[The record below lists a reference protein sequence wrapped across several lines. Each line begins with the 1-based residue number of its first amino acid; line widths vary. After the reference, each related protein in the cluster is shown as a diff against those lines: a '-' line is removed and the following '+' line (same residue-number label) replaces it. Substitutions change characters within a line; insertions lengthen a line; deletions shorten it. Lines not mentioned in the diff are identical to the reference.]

1 MTIESRPIDAKALS
15 DKIHEYMRDCPNA
28 TARLTACR
36 AILSMLGDENQTPT
50 QVEFFPDSAKMVPLS
65 INQLKKMVGMPVWV
79 ECLSPKKYE
88 SPPVGWRIVE
98 KSIMGRIGVWNEES
112 CFAERDYRKDWIA
125 YTAKRIDREA
135 WEPCEWCGEWIGG
148 DCRPREQDA
157 GYKLYAGYCKQV
169 AADDFYEDETEE
181 LNYCPICGRPITDQA
196 WAELEKRLRG

>member
-15 DKIHEYMRDCPNA
+15 DKIHEYMRDYPNA

-79 ECLSPKKYE
+79 ECLSAKKYE

-98 KSIMGRIGVWNEES
+98 KSITGRIGVWDGES

-125 YTAKRIDREA
+125 YTAKRIDREK
-135 WEPCEWCGEWIGG
+135 WEPCHSCDSKCLICMINET
-148 DCRPREQDA
+148 DKCRRCKY
-157 GYKLYAGYCKQV
+157 YKYYLPLYQ
-169 AADDFYEDETEE
+169 F
-181 LNYCPICGRPITDQA
+181 CPKCGRPLTDEA
-196 WAELEKRLRG
+196 WAELEKRLGGG